1 MRGWYFFILLVIIK
15 NTSGINVG
23 VGISDI
29 TGPAA
34 EVGMVSEIK
43 KGCKII
49 VFKLWYHFRW
59 GMQNKARIPRVF
71 IFGNMQELTS
81 LKIPKDT
88 EMSLYL
94 WMPL

>member
-34 EVGMVSEIK
+34 EVGMVSEAK
-43 KGCKII
+43 KGT
-49 VFKLWYHFRW
+49 
-59 GMQNKARIPRVF
+59 Q
-71 IFGNMQELTS
+71 S
-81 LKIPKDT
+81 
-88 EMSLYL
+88 
-94 WMPL
+94 

>member
-1 MRGWYFFILLVIIK
+1 MRGWYFFILLVFIK

-43 KGCKII
+43 KWVQNHRPVQDTFKKYLDKILFQKSI
-49 VFKLWYHFRW
+49 
-59 GMQNKARIPRVF
+59 
-71 IFGNMQELTS
+71 
-81 LKIPKDT
+81 
-88 EMSLYL
+88 
-94 WMPL
+94 

>member
-34 EVGMVSEIK
+34 EVGMVSEIRK
-43 KGCKII
+43 VEK
-49 VFKLWYHFRW
+49 
-59 GMQNKARIPRVF
+59 
-71 IFGNMQELTS
+71 S
-81 LKIPKDT
+81 
-88 EMSLYL
+88 
-94 WMPL
+94 